1 MSDPS
6 HARKHDHPHGQS
18 HGPAHDH
25 GHGHGHAH
33 HHPHGPAAPRDFSA
47 AFAIGIALNSAFV
60 AVEAG
65 FGWHIGSLA
74 LLADAAHNLSDV
86 AALVLAWIAS
96 HIARR
101 TPSDRYT
108 YGLRRASVLAALV
121 NAVVLLLAMGSLAWE
136 ALGRFGQ
143 PQALQAG
150 TVMAVA
156 AVGIVV
162 NGATALL
169 FLRGAHGDLN
179 ARGAYLHMAGD
190 AAVSA
195 AVVVGAGLYA
205 WQGWTWLD
213 PVLSLGIAALIAA
226 GTWALLRQ
234 SLHLLFDGV
243 PDHVDL
249 PAVRACLRGLPGVT
263 AVSDLHV
270 WSGDNRQVLLTAH
283 LVLPEGDADTLLRH
297 AAQALQDRFG
307 IGHSTLQVT
316 RQPGGPG
323 CDTAPAGSTPTP
335 MPTTHRH

>member
-1 MSDPS
+1 MTGHTHDTP
-6 HARKHDHPHGQS
+6 HAHGHHHGHPH
-18 HGPAHDH
+18 
-25 GHGHGHAH
+25 
-33 HHPHGPAAPRDFSA
+33 AAPKDFSA
-47 AFAIGIALNSAFV
+47 AFAIGIVLNSAFV

-101 TPSDRYT
+101 APSDRYT
-108 YGLRRASVLAALV
+108 FGLRRASVLAALV

-156 AVGIVV
+156 AVGIAI

-179 ARGAYLHMAGD
+179 ARGAYLHMASD

-249 PAVRACLRGLPGVT
+249 SAVRACLRGLPGVT
-263 AVSDLHV
+263 AVSDLHI

-283 LVLPEGDADTLLRH
+283 LVLPEGDADALLRH
-297 AAQALQDRFG
+297 AAQALHDRFG
-307 IGHSTLQVT
+307 IGHSTLQVN
-316 RQPGGPG
+316 RQPGAPG
-323 CDTAPAGSTPTP
+323 CGAAPAGSEPP
-335 MPTTHRH
+335 PHHHDHP

>member
-1 MSDPS
+1 VTG
-6 HARKHDHPHGQS
+6 HDHDHDHHGHS
-18 HGPAHDH
+18 H
-25 GHGHGHAH
+25 GHGHH
-33 HHPHGPAAPRDFSA
+33 HAAPTDFST
-47 AFAIGIALNSAFV
+47 AFALGIVLNTAFV
-60 AVEAG
+60 AIEAG
-65 FGWHIGSLA
+65 YGWRIDSLA

-96 HIARR
+96 RIARR
-101 TPSDRYT
+101 PASDRYT

-121 NAVVLLLAMGSLAWE
+121 NAVLLLLAMGSLAWE

-143 PQALQAG
+143 PLALQAG

-156 AVGIVV
+156 AVGIVI

-179 ARGAYLHMAGD
+179 ARGAYLHMASD

-195 AVVVGAGLYA
+195 AVVVGAGLAA

-213 PVLSLGIAALIAA
+213 PVLSLGIAALIAV

-243 PDHVDL
+243 PDHIDL

-263 AVSDLHV
+263 GVSDLHI

-283 LVLPEGDADTLLRH
+283 LVLPEGDRDALLQQ
-297 AAQALQDRFG
+297 AAQALQAHFG
-307 IGHSTLQVT
+307 IDHSTLQVT
-316 RQPGGPG
+316 RQPGGSG
-323 CDTAPAGSTPTP
+323 C
-335 MPTTHRH
+335 H